1 MRSHSLNK
9 TRAISAI
16 ETDMLAIGGVI
27 NNLYLHY
34 DYLVSKS
41 LHAEEIG
48 VIKLCWSIST
58 REQT

>member
-9 TRAISAI
+9 TRAINAI

-48 VIKLCWSIST
+48 VIKL
-58 REQT
+58 